1 MNYGGKVTLTNS
13 TVSGN
18 TAGRGGG
25 AVVGFY
31 FTSNFEAATLKV
43 QKSTISGN
51 TATGA
56 AGGPTGFGGG
66 VMLYQR
72 GALTLIDSTIS
83 GNHAATDGG
92 GVGTHTWY
100 EEGSL
105 SVTNST
111 ITGNSAGQE
120 GGGVFVEG
128 ASSLGSAVT
137 LQHALLTG
145 NSASTV
151 PEMATGL
158 HIVLTVDDYN
168 LFGSNGD
175 AGVSGF
181 TPGATDIVPAP
192 GTMVSDILGPLASNG
207 GPTLTHAL
215 VSDGPAVDAVPTS
228 DGKCVGTSDQRGVPR
243 PQGPGCDTGA
253 FELEAR

>member
-1 MNYGGKVTLTNS
+1 
-13 TVSGN
+13 
-18 TAGRGGG
+18 
-25 AVVGFY
+25 
-31 FTSNFEAATLKV
+31 
-43 QKSTISGN
+43 
-51 TATGA
+51 TGA
-56 AGGPTGFGGG
+56 PRGPTGFGGG

-105 SVTNST
+105 TVTNST

-120 GGGVFVEG
+120 GGGVYAE
-128 ASSLGSAVT
+128 SHSNLGPAVT

-145 NSASTV
+145 NTASTV
-151 PEMATGL
+151 PEASVQGT
-158 HIVLTVDDYN
+158 IALTVNDFN
-168 LFGSNGD
+168 LFGSNGA

-215 VSDGPAVDAVPTS
+215 VSDGPAVDAVP
-228 DGKCVGTSDQRGVPR
+228 
-243 PQGPGCDTGA
+243 
-253 FELEAR
+253 